1 MGPMNWG
8 AENET
13 SKASREREYE
23 EWVPPQLTRGPVGAV
38 VSSPSEVRKR
48 TLVHLDFRAWKNTS
62 DSDKF
67 DIFDIF
73 EAHKIVVHIHIH
85 NY

>member
-1 MGPMNWG
+1 M
-8 AENET
+8 
-13 SKASREREYE
+13 
-23 EWVPPQLTRGPVGAV
+23 
-38 VSSPSEVRKR
+38 
-48 TLVHLDFRAWKNTS
+48 NTS

-73 EAHKIVVHIHIH
+73 AHIFSLNHIHIR